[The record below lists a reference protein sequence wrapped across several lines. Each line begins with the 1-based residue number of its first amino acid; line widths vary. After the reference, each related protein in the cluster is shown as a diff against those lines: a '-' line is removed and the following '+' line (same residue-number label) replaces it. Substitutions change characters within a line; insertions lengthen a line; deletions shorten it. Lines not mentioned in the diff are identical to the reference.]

1 MAWLAAVYL
10 KHLCGF
16 YLTRG
21 YLSANSIVNRP
32 CPNRRFILCHRAAD
46 QSNRIKNNE
55 IARISLTKNIY
66 IYIYIPALALCQLT
80 TASAQSESIIIF
92 LFSPLFVWIE
102 LDDKAGRSV
111 SRIESDGKKKR
122 ERAPLAPMWDTQ
134 RELSINLCIKKLIF
148 TLYETS
154 TSNPFPR
161 KSRAEI
167 EKTAKIKIKNEK
179 SGERQK
185 KKKKR
190 KEDKN
195 SPDVQRVL

>member
-66 IYIYIPALALCQLT
+66 IYIPALALCQLT

-92 LFSPLFVWIE
+92 LFFPLVR
-102 LDDKAGRSV
+102 LDRAGRQSW
-111 SRIESDGKKKR
+111 SISFENRI
-122 ERAPLAPMWDTQ
+122 
-134 RELSINLCIKKLIF
+134 
-148 TLYETS
+148 
-154 TSNPFPR
+154 
-161 KSRAEI
+161 
-167 EKTAKIKIKNEK
+167 
-179 SGERQK
+179 
-185 KKKKR
+185 
-190 KEDKN
+190 
-195 SPDVQRVL
+195 

>member
-1 MAWLAAVYL
+1 MAWLPAVYL

-55 IARISLTKNIY
+55 IARISLTKKKY

-92 LFSPLFVWIE
+92 LFPPCSFGSSWTTKLVDQF
-102 LDDKAGRSV
+102 R
-111 SRIESDGKKKR
+111 ES
-122 ERAPLAPMWDTQ
+122 
-134 RELSINLCIKKLIF
+134 NLM
-148 TLYETS
+148 E
-154 TSNPFPR
+154 
-161 KSRAEI
+161 
-167 EKTAKIKIKNEK
+167 
-179 SGERQK
+179 

-190 KEDKN
+190 ASTACAN
-195 SPDVQRVL
+195 VGYATRAFYQSLY

>member
-55 IARISLTKNIY
+55 IARISLTKKKY
-66 IYIYIPALALCQLT
+66 IYIYPRTCTLSTYDSQCT
-80 TASAQSESIIIF
+80 EWVDYYF
-92 LFSPLFVWIE
+92 PFFPLVR
-102 LDDKAGRSV
+102 LDRAGRQSW
-111 SRIESDGKKKR
+111 SISFENQIWWKKKK

-185 KKKKR
+185 KKER
-190 KEDKN
+190 G
-195 SPDVQRVL
+195 

>member
-66 IYIYIPALALCQLT
+66 IYIYPRTCTLSTYDSQCT
-80 TASAQSESIIIF
+80 EWVDYYF
-92 LFSPLFVWIE
+92 PFFPLVR
-102 LDDKAGRSV
+102 LDRAGRQSW
-111 SRIESDGKKKR
+111 SISFENQIWWKKKK

-154 TSNPFPR
+154 TSNPFPCRNREDSENKNKER
-161 KSRAEI
+161 K
-167 EKTAKIKIKNEK
+167 
-179 SGERQK
+179 ERRKAK
-185 KKKKR
+185 KKKGKR
-190 KEDKN
+190 IKTRQMYN
-195 SPDVQRVL
+195 VL

>member
-55 IARISLTKNIY
+55 IARISLTKKIY

-102 LDDKAGRSV
+102 LNDKAGRSV
-111 SRIESDGKKKR
+111 SRIESDGKKKESEHR
-122 ERAPLAPMWDTQ
+122 LHQCGIRNESF
-134 RELSINLCIKKLIF
+134 LSIFVL
-148 TLYETS
+148 
-154 TSNPFPR
+154 
-161 KSRAEI
+161 
-167 EKTAKIKIKNEK
+167 KN
-179 SGERQK
+179 
-185 KKKKR
+185 
-190 KEDKN
+190 
-195 SPDVQRVL
+195 

>member
-55 IARISLTKNIY
+55 IARISLTKKIY
-66 IYIYIPALALCQLT
+66 IYISPHLHFVNLRQPVHRVSRL
-80 TASAQSESIIIF
+80 
-92 LFSPLFVWIE
+92 LFSFFPPCSFGSSWMTKLVDQF
-102 LDDKAGRSV
+102 R
-111 SRIESDGKKKR
+111 ESNLMEKKKR

-161 KSRAEI
+161 RNREDSEN
-167 EKTAKIKIKNEK
+167 KNK
-179 SGERQK
+179 ERKERRKAK
-185 KKKKR
+185 KKKKER
-190 KEDKN
+190 G
-195 SPDVQRVL
+195 

>member
-55 IARISLTKNIY
+55 IARISLTKYTYTY

-92 LFSPLFVWIE
+92 LFSPLVR

-111 SRIESDGKKKR
+111 SRIESDG
-122 ERAPLAPMWDTQ
+122 E
-134 RELSINLCIKKLIF
+134 
-148 TLYETS
+148 
-154 TSNPFPR
+154 
-161 KSRAEI
+161 
-167 EKTAKIKIKNEK
+167 
-179 SGERQK
+179 
-185 KKKKR
+185 KKR
-190 KEDKN
+190 KKRTSTGN
-195 SPDVQRVL
+195 VG

>member
-55 IARISLTKNIY
+55 IARISLTKKIY
-66 IYIYIPALALCQLT
+66 IYIYPRTCTLSTYDSQCT
-80 TASAQSESIIIF
+80 EWVDYYF
-92 LFSPLFVWIE
+92 PFFPLVR
-102 LDDKAGRSV
+102 LDRAGRQSW
-111 SRIESDGKKKR
+111 SISFENQIWWKKKR

-154 TSNPFPR
+154 TSNPFPS

-185 KKKKR
+185 KKKR

>member
-55 IARISLTKNIY
+55 IARISLTKYTY

-92 LFSPLFVWIE
+92 LFSPLVR
-102 LDDKAGRSV
+102 LDDKAGQSV
-111 SRIESDGKKKR
+111 SRIESDG
-122 ERAPLAPMWDTQ
+122 E
-134 RELSINLCIKKLIF
+134 
-148 TLYETS
+148 
-154 TSNPFPR
+154 
-161 KSRAEI
+161 
-167 EKTAKIKIKNEK
+167 
-179 SGERQK
+179 
-185 KKKKR
+185 KKR
-190 KEDKN
+190 KKRTSTGN
-195 SPDVQRVL
+195 VG